1 MPPDV
6 ASGVAVDDLLRRARW
21 PVLRRLGFH
30 PGGDERSAFRGT
42 GLEYSDVR
50 EYQAGDDPRTIEW
63 NITARSDRPYVRESL
78 PDRGLDAWLLF
89 DVSRSLDWGTARCL
103 KRQLAVE
110 FSAVVGQLLIGRG
123 NRVGALFFD
132 ERVRSIVP
140 PSAGRT
146 ALLQLIARMSRAA
159 DGSQSPSQS
168 GGGQDGGDGSQSSS
182 PSGGVQ
188 GGGSTAQQFPSPYGG
203 GQGGGQ
209 TDLGRALTEAG
220 RLIRRPSL
228 IVILSDFMTPGGWQ
242 QPLSALALRHEV
254 IAAWITDP
262 REREIPDVGVV
273 TFEDPESGRQILVD
287 TRSAPLRARFQDAA
301 QAQRATI
308 RADLLRAR
316 TAVAELSTAAELV
329 PQLIAFIKQR
339 EAQRGRRLA
348 TATA

>member
-1 MPPDV
+1 LPPDI
-6 ASGVAVDDLLRRARW
+6 ASGIAVDDLLRRARW

-30 PGGDERSAFRGT
+30 PGGDERSSFRGT

-78 PDRGLDAWLLF
+78 PDRGLDAWLLM

-103 KRQLAVE
+103 KRQLALE

-123 NRVGALFFD
+123 NRVGALLFD
-132 ERVRSIVP
+132 ERVRAIIP

-146 ALLQLIARMSRAA
+146 ALLQLIARMDRAA
-159 DGSQSPSQS
+159 EHPAEGS
-168 GGGQDGGDGSQSSS
+168 
-182 PSGGVQ
+182 
-188 GGGSTAQQFPSPYGG
+188 
-203 GQGGGQ
+203 

-228 IVILSDFMTPGGWQ
+228 IVILSDFMTPAGWQ

-254 IAAWITDP
+254 IAALVTDP
-262 REREIPDVGVV
+262 REGEIPDVGVV
-273 TFEDPESGRQILVD
+273 TFEDPESGQQILVD
-287 TRSAPLRARFQDAA
+287 TRSMALRARFQDAA
-301 QAQRATI
+301 DTQRETI
-308 RADLLRAR
+308 RDDLLRAR
-316 TAVAELSTAAELV
+316 TALAELSTAAEVV
-329 PQLIAFIKQR
+329 PQLVAFIKQR

-348 TATA
+348 PAIA

>member
-1 MPPDV
+1 LPPSI
-6 ASGVAVDDLLRRARW
+6 ASGVAIDDLLRRARW

-30 PGGDERSAFRGT
+30 PGGDERSSFRGT

-78 PDRGLDAWLLF
+78 PDRGLDAWLLI

-103 KRQLAVE
+103 KRQLAIE

-123 NRVGALFFD
+123 NRVGALLFD
-132 ERVRSIVP
+132 ERVRSIIP

-146 ALLQLIARMSRAA
+146 ALLQLIARISRAA
-159 DGSQSPSQS
+159 EDPADGS
-168 GGGQDGGDGSQSSS
+168 
-182 PSGGVQ
+182 
-188 GGGSTAQQFPSPYGG
+188 
-203 GQGGGQ
+203 

-228 IVILSDFMTPGGWQ
+228 MVVLTDFMTPSGWQ

-254 IAAWITDP
+254 VAAWITDP

-273 TFEDPESGRQILVD
+273 TFEDPESGQQILVD

-301 QAQRATI
+301 DAQRATI

-316 TAVAELSTAAELV
+316 TAVAELSTAAEAV
-329 PQLIAFIKQR
+329 PQLVAFIKQR

-348 TATA
+348 PVTA